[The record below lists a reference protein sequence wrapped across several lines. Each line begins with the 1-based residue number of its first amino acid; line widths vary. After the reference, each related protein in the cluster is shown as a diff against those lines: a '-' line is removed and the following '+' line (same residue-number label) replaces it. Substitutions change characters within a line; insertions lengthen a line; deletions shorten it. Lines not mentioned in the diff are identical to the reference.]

1 MKRILFLLITAVLI
15 VSSLGFVAQ
24 GAEKVV
30 AVLTPYLAS
39 VTTNTMIRTFEEFGE
54 EEGWKVVV
62 IDTKGDFGAL
72 ANRWEDVIAQKVDAI
87 VMGMGD
93 PNQLGKQIKMAS
105 EAGIPVFG
113 GDAGYI
119 EGMVCNVTSN
129 NYVLSAQITSYL
141 FNRLEGKGN
150 VVKFYHSAHPG
161 VRKREIIFDAIV
173 NSKPGIKVIAE
184 HFVQVPG
191 PIEDAKKAMESIL
204 LAHPQKGEIDA
215 VWAAWDEP
223 AIGAALAI
231 IEAGRQDEIII
242 TGIDGNKQALEMI
255 KKESSIKA
263 TVKQD
268 FVEIA
273 KILVEQI
280 KKVFDGEK
288 NLERIFYAPS
298 PLITQSNVIDYLQ

>member
-1 MKRILFLLITAVLI
+1 MKRLLFLLMAAVLI
-15 VSSLGFVAQ
+15 MSLLGLVAQ

-93 PNQLGKQIKMAS
+93 PNQLRKQINMAR
-105 EAGIPVFG
+105 EEGIPVFG

-141 FNRLEGKGN
+141 FNGLEGKGN
-150 VVKFYHSAHPG
+150 VVKFYHSAHLG
-161 VRKREIIFDAIV
+161 VRKREIIFDAIA
-173 NSKPGIKVIAE
+173 NSEPGIKVIAE

-204 LAHPQKGEIDA
+204 LAHSQKGDIDA
-215 VWAAWDEP
+215 VWAGWDEP

-231 IEAGRQDEIII
+231 IEAGRQDEIIV
-242 TGIDGNKQALEMI
+242 TGIDGNEQALEMI
-255 KKESSIKA
+255 KRDSPIKA

-268 FVEIA
+268 FVEMA

-280 KKVFDGEK
+280 KKVFDGKEVS
-288 NLERIFYAPS
+288 ERIFYAPS
-298 PLITQSNVIDYLQ
+298 PLITQGNVDDYLQ

>member
-1 MKRILFLLITAVLI
+1 MRRVLFLLFVAILI
-15 VSSLGFVAQ
+15 ISSLSFGAQ
-24 GAEKVV
+24 GAQKEVT
-30 AVLTPYLAS
+30 VLTPYLAS
-39 VTTNTMIRTFEEFGE
+39 VTTNAMIRAFEEFAKK
-54 EEGWKVVV
+54 EGWKVTI
-62 IDTKGDFGAL
+62 IDTKGDFGSL

-93 PNQLGKQIKMAS
+93 PNQLKKQIRMAN
-105 EAGIPVFG
+105 EAGIPIFG
-113 GDAGYI
+113 GDADYI

-141 FNRLEGKGN
+141 FNSLEGKGN

-161 VRKREIIFDAIV
+161 VRKREIIFDAIAAS
-173 NSKPGIKVIAE
+173 NPGIKVIAE

-204 LAHPQKGEIDA
+204 LAHPKKGEIDA

-231 IEAGRQDEIII
+231 IEAGRQDEIIV
-242 TGIDGNKQALEMI
+242 TGIDGNEQALEMI
-255 KKESSIKA
+255 KKDSPIKA

-268 FVEIA
+268 FIEMA
-273 KILVEQI
+273 RILVEQI
-280 KKVFDGEK
+280 KKAFAGREISEK
-288 NLERIFYAPS
+288 IIYAPS
-298 PLITQSNVIDYLQ
+298 PLITKSNINDYLQ